1 MSELNDNNIQNQ
13 KPESTG
19 AETVTE
25 NAQPEVTPAQPAYAG
40 AEVISGVEPVK
51 KKGITAVIVT
61 ILIILAVLVGGSA
74 AAYNFVPAVKNN
86 VKMLLNDPEDYYA
99 WVENENMEDTADD
112 ISKAYGNLTAKSESY
127 MEIKANLESAAISAL
142 IEQNAGVSLAES
154 GIKIPGE
161 IVSNSKMIDAV
172 NSGSSKL
179 TADGKDIVTANVY
192 LKDGKYYYQI
202 PELSSSY
209 IAMDMA
215 TLLETATYQSGNSEV
230 QSLTPFI
237 EKFTSGN
244 GIQEF
249 LTEDELNELLV

>member
-1 MSELNDNNIQNQ
+1 MSDLNDNNIQNQ
-13 KPESTG
+13 TPESTG

-25 NAQPEVTPAQPAYAG
+25 NVQPEVTPAQPAYAG

-61 ILIILAVLVGGSA
+61 ILIILAVLVGGIA

-112 ISKAYGNLTAKSESY
+112 ISKAYGDLTAKSESY

-142 IEQNAGVSLAES
+142 IEQDAGVSLAES

-161 IVSNSKMIDAV
+161 I
-172 NSGSSKL
+172 
-179 TADGKDIVTANVY
+179 
-192 LKDGKYYYQI
+192 
-202 PELSSSY
+202 
-209 IAMDMA
+209 
-215 TLLETATYQSGNSEV
+215 
-230 QSLTPFI
+230 
-237 EKFTSGN
+237 
-244 GIQEF
+244 
-249 LTEDELNELLV
+249 